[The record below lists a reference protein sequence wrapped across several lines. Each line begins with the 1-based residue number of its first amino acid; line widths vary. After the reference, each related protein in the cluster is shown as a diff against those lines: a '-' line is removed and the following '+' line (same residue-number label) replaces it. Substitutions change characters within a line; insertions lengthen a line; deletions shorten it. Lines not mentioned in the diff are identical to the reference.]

1 MNACSKTQ
9 YADNEELHCKLAIWK
24 RNSISVELRK
34 GCALCRSRIIEMQCS
49 SESREQRDHPL
60 IRNEQRGYSRARS
73 VGLV

>member
-9 YADNEELHCKLAIWK
+9 YADNEELHCKFAIWK
-24 RNSISVELRK
+24 RKSISVELRK
-34 GCALCRSRIIEMQCS
+34 GLALCRSRINAMHCS

-60 IRNEQRGYSRARS
+60 IRNEKRGYSRARG